1 MKKQDD
7 LDIFKDARIVAYV
20 FKDFVKQRIDVAI
33 KTLKKIRGKIWGVVG
48 LCCSCFFFALISS
61 VVSCCFVAAK
71 ESANVSIQN
80 SKKYDIALIKK
91 QHRRRGGG

>member
-1 MKKQDD
+1 MGGCGA
-7 LDIFKDARIVAYV
+7 LLF
-20 FKDFVKQRIDVAI
+20 
-33 KTLKKIRGKIWGVVG
+33 L
-48 LCCSCFFFALISS
+48 LFFALISS

-91 QHRRRGGG
+91 QHRRRGGRLMYILFNMLNLHGYIIYCLCVFRNICH